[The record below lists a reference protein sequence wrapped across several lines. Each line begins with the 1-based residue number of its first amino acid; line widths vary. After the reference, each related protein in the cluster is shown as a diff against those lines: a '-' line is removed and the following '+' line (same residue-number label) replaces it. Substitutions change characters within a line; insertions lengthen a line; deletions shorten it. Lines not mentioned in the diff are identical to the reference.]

1 MSSPPI
7 FEQLQAKASQW
18 CSEYGRYKEEC
29 RVFAEHMRVEY
40 IEYLGARSADIEF
53 HVLNE
58 NLERMKDEGTTLS
71 PRLQPGDD
79 GFIYFGLTIVFKMNH
94 GCLDEHV
101 RIGVQRVRNQW
112 RVRWNQT
119 EMAHGDPPHLAFFQ
133 KVTALIEA
141 KFSTPFHKQRGALG
155 FIPVVSNDHLALL
168 PPAELRIAAEAD
180 APTAESGGQPA
191 KG

>member
-1 MSSPPI
+1 MAITDRPRTEKLEEPGEAQHGEAEVLRGQGTPGSPAAGCGP
-7 FEQLQAKASQW
+7 ETDKAPSQHDYHHPAAGW
-18 CSEYGRYKEEC
+18 GAALNVGKILIHQR
-29 RVFAEHMRVEY
+29 AMRE
-40 IEYLGARSADIEF
+40 A
-53 HVLNE
+53 
-58 NLERMKDEGTTLS
+58 
-71 PRLQPGDD
+71 PG
-79 GFIYFGLTIVFKMNH
+79 IVFKMNH

-119 EMAHGDPPHLAFFQ
+119 EMAYGDPPHLAFFQ